1 MREPR
6 GNNWS
11 HLCAFI
17 LVSKS
22 SLIMKP
28 NIVRSIQEKLSTYK
42 LLFRWINPLL
52 IKGYKF
58 DLNIQD
64 IFRPLEKDYATLR
77 ADMLNE

>member
-1 MREPR
+1 
-6 GNNWS
+6 
-11 HLCAFI
+11 
-17 LVSKS
+17 
-22 SLIMKP
+22 MKP

-64 IFRPLEKDYATLR
+64 IFRPLEKDDATLR
-77 ADMLNE
+77 ADILNE